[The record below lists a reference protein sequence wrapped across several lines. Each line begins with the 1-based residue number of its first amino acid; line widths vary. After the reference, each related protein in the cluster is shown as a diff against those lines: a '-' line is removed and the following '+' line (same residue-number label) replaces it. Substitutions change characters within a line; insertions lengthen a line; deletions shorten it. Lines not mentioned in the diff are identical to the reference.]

1 MNYIIREI
9 RDTEIEILD
18 EFLYEAIYI
27 PAGNLPPSKK
37 IINQPELQVYIAD
50 FGTKTG
56 DIGLVA
62 EVEGKIIGAVWA
74 RIMNDYG
81 HIDNNTPSLAI
92 SLYKEFRNLGIGT
105 AMMKK
110 MLCMLQKNGYK
121 QTSLAVQKKNYAVKM
136 YKKVGFEIVDE
147 NDEEYIMLCRLSH
160 YGF

>member
-62 EVEGKIIGAVWA
+62 EVEMCIRD
-74 RIMNDYG
+74 RILPQLSDEMQTIYRETKEGNGQRWLMIELHSNDCIYQDLSLI
-81 HIDNNTPSLAI
+81 HI
-92 SLYKEFRNLGIGT
+92 
-105 AMMKK
+105 
-110 MLCMLQKNGYK
+110 
-121 QTSLAVQKKNYAVKM
+121 
-136 YKKVGFEIVDE
+136 
-147 NDEEYIMLCRLSH
+147 
-160 YGF
+160 